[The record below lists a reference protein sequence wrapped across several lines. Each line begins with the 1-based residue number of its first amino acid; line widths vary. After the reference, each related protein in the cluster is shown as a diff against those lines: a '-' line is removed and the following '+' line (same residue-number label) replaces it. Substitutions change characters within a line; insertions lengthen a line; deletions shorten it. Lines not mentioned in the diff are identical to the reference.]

1 LSPRTSAAALCLS
14 EKAVLDLGVDLMKP
28 LLRAIGSL
36 LLRSDVSF
44 QLCNSILGCAQL
56 MQQLL
61 RHLNRV
67 PAVLLGNNGRPIKKL
82 QDCLAGFIELI
93 VFALRALSG
102 ARKWDDLWT
111 GCRVVPVAVH
121 V

>member
-44 QLCNSILGCAQL
+44 QLCNSILGGAQL

-67 PAVLLGNNGRPIKKL
+67 PAVLLGNNGRPIKNL

-93 VFALRALSG
+93 VIALRALSG

>member
-36 LLRSDVSF
+36 LLRSDVRF

-67 PAVLLGNNGRPIKKL
+67 PAVLLGNIGRPIQKL
-82 QDCLAGFIELI
+82 QDCLTGFIELVVI
-93 VFALRALSG
+93 ALRALSG
-102 ARKWDDLWT
+102 S
-111 GCRVVPVAVH
+111 PQME
-121 V
+121 